1 MNPPSARL
9 LQLSRADGNYKS
21 GYSAVGSAGG
31 WECFAGIRG
40 GYNRN
45 AESLHNTGIFGL
57 FPPPGTRRGIAFDHR
72 NDHRQRNFQKTK
84 IK

>member
-45 AESLHNTGIFGL
+45 AESL
-57 FPPPGTRRGIAFDHR
+57 
-72 NDHRQRNFQKTK
+72 
-84 IK
+84 